1 MCRID
6 STLRRNSVRRDPFRS
21 QPVCRQSLR
30 GHHSGRQ
37 QSRSGI
43 VLLVVLG
50 MLTLFSVMA
59 VSYLVFTTRQRSTAY
74 NISRSES
81 RNFDGEQLLGD
92 ALEEILVGSDS
103 PDSSVWGHDILGDL
117 YGMRDAILG
126 EMTPQASFVVA
137 DPLVAPNVLMNDFVR
152 IPTEL
157 FRTATYPNR
166 RVDHTSLAERN
177 YPSASTPLFEM
188 DDELA
193 GRVLTFREGP
203 LEGLS
208 MKVLRS
214 FGNHVST
221 TVTNGRQILS
231 GQLVLDMRPH
241 LHRAI
246 TIDSLGETNTLAR
259 WLEKALLPT
268 SDVDHQYIS
277 RLFYNQ
283 PPELVTAATP
293 LSDFYLNGAI
303 LNGPGLGFD
312 VGRTSLTVVGDANQN
327 LNEVINT
334 NHSPL
339 PAAAPSPIG
348 GTAYAGSATGT
359 DVPAAL
365 QGHFAVYRREASASS
380 ATAEQGY
387 LQDLPGGDADE
398 PYDAPDEQNLWLSYF
413 PTNEAFG
420 ASAPSFVRPD
430 LLHWLIN
437 QQSGTLDSM
446 TVLRLQQILRAVQR
460 STTRPLP
467 IKNDITA
474 MPAALSNRGAG
485 VLQLDYS
492 DFTGSNNSDLG
503 RPSPVDGWLDFSETD
518 PVILAA
524 NIRRLVRSLCG
535 GDSNGDGYP
544 DWDVDNNGDGIP
556 DSVWT
561 DAGLPLTESEDGSL
575 VKPMVA
581 YLIEDLGGRVD
592 VNLAGNLV
600 QARNAVQKSA
610 SGVLYRTGIPTGPTV
625 THTDLPAGFGYGPA
639 EISLNPLFG
648 TSPNGAL
655 DLLRRRLVSRT
666 FSGVEYVASGH
677 LIDPITQSGNDLM
690 GVLRQPYLPNVHSTA
705 NAYGLPVDKFG
716 RSSMALGIDG
726 GLMVANSSV
735 TVQTPT
741 LSAGAQAGDA
751 NDDPYEMITTP
762 GELPDS
768 AFTLPDMEAM
778 LRFNDFDRD
787 ALDSA
792 LVELAQNHLTTIAD
806 RQEFANSVT
815 TISSSASVNTGMLP
829 QEYRG
834 TNLANSSDTP
844 ASIFDDAV
852 RSLPPN
858 SGTNRFD
865 TSQRNALLMQLL
877 PREVLSGGKLN
888 LNRPFGNGIDD
899 DGDGVVDDP
908 EELRN
913 AVQNLYFYRDFTG
926 TTSDTFYTTPFSDL
940 TPGEP
945 GPVSA
950 GGVYPEPTPQG
961 WFARHLYVMAMTL
974 VRDLNGTDAFDFS
987 LGVPPTIVTPTFR
1000 RDTLPGSAYGT
1011 ANTAEEEYRAWTLA
1025 QWAINVADFRD
1036 PDSIMS
1042 RFDYD
1047 VYPFDGWDISATP
1060 LTYRTVWGMEY
1071 PELALEESLA
1081 MHDRRVR
1088 DTNLDAASEPRFSG
1102 GTFLDDDTDQWRLP
1116 QGSLFLEVRSTRSPD
1131 YLRNPATD
1139 TDSTSQAWAVPTEL
1153 YSQVDTS
1160 ATVGSPQYEYML
1172 DLARTAPDRNPVWRV
1187 AISPAHDDAVRGD
1200 PRQSGDEMLQP
1211 VGSNVD
1217 PFAIAMNRQAA
1228 TLQLDRPDFFG
1239 AEIPPPQQV
1248 DRVIWF
1254 TNVNPDNGLQR
1265 DATTN
1270 GTTIAGQAY
1279 GDFTADDGFIDFA
1292 PVDSNSVEKIFYN
1305 RFAAADYPYQ
1315 VTDTDNLTEV
1325 HLRGGQYA
1333 VIGPRAITHV
1343 GSLQSN
1349 AGTPTHNPT
1358 THEPVVNYVDYES
1371 PQRFLLGSTAFEH
1384 RLFTNSNATPTVAGG
1399 ANSTIRNTVGII
1411 AAANVPTGFTGP
1423 PVVGTT
1429 PGIGINVS
1437 EPLPYPAPVGV
1448 NRYYPSPTTRLKAD
1462 FPFDSYHDFVAATG
1476 NLPDVPFDQ
1485 AAYAE
1490 LFRVYGPDAERTGTR
1505 ERFKTAYLQRL
1516 ADPTQPHDEIL
1527 NPYISVD
1534 YITIDLTVFNGSDGN
1549 TQETDA
1555 GPPAVTEWTD
1565 KGNPDPFG
1573 SIPNERFATRYKTG
1587 NTIFQGVAASASE
1600 NLSHSVNTF
1609 PPPTT
1614 APETTGAPTLG
1625 GHAPY
1630 FPFTLN
1636 LQTTVNPDTAPP
1648 GATKPDSNPGRT
1660 AHSSTLGFANASYGD
1675 RWRTTGTTDTRYAGM
1690 PVNKYF
1696 SSATWL
1702 NRSYVSPG
1710 ELMWVPTT
1718 SAARFGA
1725 SFGTATADTGF
1736 TAGNV
1741 FASQAPPHAVGDRL
1755 DYNRVFPHLWNYSS
1769 TDQASFV
1776 NSPNLHRILN
1786 YIEVPAPFDFENDF
1800 VSTNRNIENNSTVST
1815 PAQSTFGGSINYSGL
1830 GTTVTGNPYS
1840 WTNAGATTNAFW
1852 LNQMTIESLRA
1863 PFNILQPQYRQGRIN
1878 LNTIKGPRV
1887 YRALMEG
1894 ISDTSDPA
1902 FGAFAAEFSQSRRGY
1917 LLTGGASEPVM
1928 QAGGTITQFDRTRP
1942 SQFGGAFRPSNASD
1956 LAPLVTDRVRP
1967 LDRTIMRPGVTATD
1981 ALGGDSPLFH
1991 KPLGGSL
1998 NGEMRQRSALH
2009 NDIAITRLN
2018 NLAADQS
2025 NVFGV
2030 WITVGLF
2037 KVDGNLHVGQELG
2050 SDLGQS
2056 RRFQS
2061 FHIID
2066 RSVPVMYEPGQLN
2079 NAMETVLL
2087 SRMLN

>member
-1 MCRID
+1 M
-6 STLRRNSVRRDPFRS
+6 LRRRS
-21 QPVCRQSLR
+21 MR
-30 GHHSGRQ
+30 GHQPHR
-37 QSRSGI
+37 GI

-59 VSYLVFTTRQRSTAY
+59 VSYLVFTSRQRSTAY
-74 NISRSES
+74 NISRSETN
-81 RNFDGEQLLGD
+81 NFDGEQLLGD
-92 ALEEILVGSDS
+92 ALEEILVGSNT
-103 PDSSVWGHDILGDL
+103 PESSVWGHDILGDL

-126 EMTPQASFVVA
+126 EMTPWQSGAPTFVVA
-137 DPLVAPNVLMNDFVR
+137 DPALVRPEVLLNNFVR

-157 FRTATYPNR
+157 FRSATYPNR
-166 RVDHTSLAERN
+166 RVDHSSLPERN

-193 GRVLTFREGP
+193 GRILTFREGP

-208 MKVLRS
+208 MRVLRS
-214 FGNHVST
+214 FGNHVSP

-246 TIDSLGETNTLAR
+246 TIESLGETDTLAG
-259 WLEKALLPT
+259 WLERPVSANYQVSL
-268 SDVDHQYIS
+268 
-277 RLFYNQ
+277 LFYNRI
-283 PPELVTAATP
+283 PTPTTFATP

-312 VGRTSLTVVGDANQN
+312 VGRTSLTAVGDPNQN
-327 LNEVINT
+327 LNEVIST
-334 NHSPL
+334 NASPL
-339 PAAAPSPIG
+339 PAFTPNPIG
-348 GTAYAGSATGT
+348 GAAFAGSDLVTAT

-365 QGHFAVYRREASASS
+365 QGHYSLYRREARASS
-380 ATAEQGY
+380 TTASQGY

-420 ASAPSFVRPD
+420 ASSPSFVRPA

-437 QQSGTLDSM
+437 QQSGALDTL
-446 TVLRLQQILRAVQR
+446 TAARLQQILRAVQR

-467 IKNDITA
+467 IRNDATA
-474 MPAALSNRGAG
+474 MPTALSNRGAG

-503 RPSPVDGWLDFSETD
+503 RPSPTNGWLDFSETNQAT
-518 PVILAA
+518 LAA
-524 NIRRLVRSLCG
+524 DIRRLVRSLCG

-556 DSVWT
+556 DSIWT

-575 VKPMVA
+575 VKPLVA

-600 QARNAVQKSA
+600 QARNAIQKSA

-648 TSPNGAL
+648 GSPNGAL

-666 FSGVEYVASGH
+666 FSGVEYVAAGH

-751 NDDPYEMITTP
+751 NDDPYELVTTP
-762 GELPDS
+762 GDLPDS

-792 LVELAQNHLTTIAD
+792 LVELAQNHMTAIAD
-806 RQEFANSVT
+806 QQEFANSVT
-815 TISSSASVNTGMLP
+815 TISSSAAVNTGMLP

-834 TNLANSSDTP
+834 TNLANSADTP

-865 TSQRNALLMQLL
+865 TAQRNAFLMQLL

-888 LNRPFGNGIDD
+888 LNRPFGNGVDD
-899 DGDGVVDDP
+899 DGDGVIDDP
-908 EELRN
+908 EELRAAAN
-913 AVQNLYFYRDFTG
+913 NLFFYRDFTG
-926 TTSDTFYTTPFSDL
+926 TTTNTFYTTQYSDL

-945 GPVSA
+945 GPASA
-950 GGVYPEPTPQG
+950 GNVYPEPTPQG

-987 LGVPPTIVTPTFR
+987 LGSPPTIATATFR
-1000 RDTLPGSAYGT
+1000 RDTLPGTAYGT
-1011 ANTAEEEYRAWTLA
+1011 ANSAEEEYRAWTLA

-1047 VYPFDGWDISATP
+1047 VYPFDGWDINATP

-1088 DTNLDAASEPRFSG
+1088 DTDLDASSEPRFSG
-1102 GTFLDDDTDQWRLP
+1102 GTFRDDDTDQWRLP

-1131 YLRNPATD
+1131 YLRTPSTD

-1160 ATVGSPQYEYML
+1160 STVGMPEYEYML

-1187 AISPAHDDAVRGD
+1187 AISPAHDDTVRGT
-1200 PRQSGDEMLQP
+1200 PLQSGDEMLQP
-1211 VGSNVD
+1211 VGSNVE
-1217 PFAIAMNRQAA
+1217 PFAAAMNRQTA

-1239 AEIPPPQQV
+1239 ADIPIAQQV
-1248 DRVIWF
+1248 DRVVWF
-1254 TNVNPDNGLQR
+1254 TNVDPDNGLQR
-1265 DATTN
+1265 DGATT
-1270 GTTIAGQAY
+1270 GTAIGGQNY
-1279 GDFTADDGFIDFA
+1279 GDFTAGDGFIDFA
-1292 PVDSNSVEKIFYN
+1292 PADSNDVEKIFYN

-1315 VTDTDNLTEV
+1315 LTDTDNLTEV

-1333 VIGPRAITHV
+1333 IVGPRAITNL
-1343 GSLQSN
+1343 GTLQSN
-1349 AGTPTHNPT
+1349 AGTPTHDPT
-1358 THEPVVNYVDYES
+1358 THEPLVNYVDYES

-1399 ANSTIRNTVGII
+1399 ADSTIRNTVGII

-1429 PGIGINVS
+1429 QGIGINVS
-1437 EPLPYPAPVGV
+1437 EPLPVAGA
-1448 NRYYPSPTTRLKAD
+1448 YYPSPTQRLKVGFPLDAYRD
-1462 FPFDSYHDFVAATG
+1462 FDTSTG
-1476 NLPDVPFDQ
+1476 NLPDLPFDQ

-1490 LFRVYGPDAERTGTR
+1490 LFLVFGADAERTGTR

-1516 ADPTQPHDEIL
+1516 ADPTQPHDEVL

-1549 TQETDA
+1549 TQQTDT
-1555 GPPAVTEWTD
+1555 GLGVTEWTD
-1565 KGNPDPFG
+1565 KGNPDPFT
-1573 SIPNERFATRYKTG
+1573 SIPDERFATRYKTG
-1587 NTIFQGVAASASE
+1587 NTIFQDVAAGGQE

-1609 PPPTT
+1609 PPPVTS
-1614 APETTGAPTLG
+1614 PEAAGAATLG
-1625 GHAPY
+1625 GHVPY
-1630 FPFTLN
+1630 FPYTLN
-1636 LQTTVNPDTAPP
+1636 MQTAVNPDTAPP
-1648 GATKPDSNPGRT
+1648 GATKPDTDPSRT
-1660 AHSSTLGFANASYGD
+1660 AHSSTLGFANASYGN

-1690 PVNKYF
+1690 PVNNYF

-1725 SFGTATADTGF
+1725 SFGTAATDTGF

-1755 DYNRVFPHLWNYSS
+1755 DYNQVFPHLWNYSS
-1769 TDQASFV
+1769 TDQASFL

-1800 VSTNRNIENNSTVST
+1800 VSTNRNIENFSTVAL
-1815 PAQSTFGGSINYSGL
+1815 PAHSTFGGSVNYPGL
-1830 GTTVTGNPYS
+1830 GSAVTGNPNS
-1840 WTNAGATTNAFW
+1840 WTTGTTNTFW
-1852 LNQMTIESLRA
+1852 LNQMTIESLRT
-1863 PFNILQPQYRQGRIN
+1863 PFNILQPQFRQGRIN

-1894 ISDTSDPA
+1894 ISDSSDPA
-1902 FGAFAAEFSQSRRGY
+1902 FGAFAADFSLSRRGY
-1917 LLTGGASEPVM
+1917 TLPITASSEPVS
-1928 QAGGTITQFDRTRP
+1928 QVGSTLSQFDRTRP

-1956 LAPLVTDRVRP
+1956 LAPLATDRVRP
-1967 LDRTIMRPGVTATD
+1967 LDRTTMRPGVAATD
-1981 ALGGDSPLFH
+1981 ALGGNYPLFH
-1991 KPLGGSL
+1991 KPLGGTL
-1998 NGEMRQRSALH
+1998 NGEMRERSALH
-2009 NDIAITRLN
+2009 NDLAITRLE
-2018 NLAADQS
+2018 NLASDQS